1 MWRAPDNEGLYH
13 VLLTFEKI
21 KKKAYLSII
30 WTKNSILHKNK
41 VFFIWI
47 FQKCNY
53 HMYQAI
59 TFRFE
64 TLTFI
69 MSPMA
74 RLLLVSEPQQA
85 TPPSAGIH
93 RCHTAD
99 WLYIQVQ
106 SPDRSV
112 PSSHCIWAFTHGNT
126 RVPVLLYV

>member
-1 MWRAPDNEGLYH
+1 MLKNRYECFCRHNNEGLLLARDTKYPSVWRAPDNEGLYH

-21 KKKAYLSII
+21 KKPTYQLFERRTQFYIK
-30 WTKNSILHKNK
+30 TKYFSSEFSRN
-41 VFFIWI
+41 V
-47 FQKCNY
+47 NY
-53 HMYQAI
+53 HMYQTI

-74 RLLLVSEPQQA
+74 LLLLVSEPQQI

-99 WLYIQVQ
+99 
-106 SPDRSV
+106 
-112 PSSHCIWAFTHGNT
+112 
-126 RVPVLLYV
+126 

>member
-1 MWRAPDNEGLYH
+1 MESSWQRRAVPCPYIWKD
-13 VLLTFEKI
+13 
-21 KKKAYLSII
+21 KKAYLSII
-30 WTKNSILHKNK
+30 WTKNSILHKNL

-53 HMYQAI
+53 HMYQTI

-74 RLLLVSEPQQA
+74 LLLLVSEPQQI

-106 SPDRSV
+106 SPEQSV
-112 PSSHCIWAFTHGNT
+112 PSSHCIWAFPHGNT
-126 RVPVLLYV
+126 RVLVLRYV